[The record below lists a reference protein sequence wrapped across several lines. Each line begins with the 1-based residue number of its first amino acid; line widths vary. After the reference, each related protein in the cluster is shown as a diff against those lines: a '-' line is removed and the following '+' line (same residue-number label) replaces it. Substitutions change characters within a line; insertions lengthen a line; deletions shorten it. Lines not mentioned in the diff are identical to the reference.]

1 MVYALGHYRFRRL
14 VVEGLEV
21 FRKCHMQILLTLNKK
36 AITCVTGHYDI
47 LYGNFALTKLCL

>member
-36 AITCVTGHYDI
+36 SYYVRNRS
-47 LYGNFALTKLCL
+47 L